1 VEEALEAPDVVLV
14 MFLVNATSTVVLFD
28 FAASHSFIS
37 AIYVEKYNLP
47 ISPLKCQM
55 IVSSSGGD
63 MSARQ
68 LCLKENL
75 NIRGLDFITNLIIL
89 ESKGIDV
96 ILGMDW
102 LSKHNVLI
110 DSAKMFVK
118 LTAMDGKELEY
129 VAEPVVT
136 TKGATNRVKL
146 NYLDTSQGPEVP
158 VVNEFPDVCPEEL
171 SSVPPDQDNEF
182 VIDLVPGTVPMYKRP
197 YRMVAKQLVELKDQ
211 LKELLEKGYI
221 CPNSS
226 PWGAP
231 VIFVPKKDG
240 TQRMCMDYRA
250 LNEVAIENK
259 YLLPRIGGIFDQL

>member
-55 IVSSSGGD
+55 IVSSLGGD

-118 LTAMDGKELEY
+118 LTALDGKELEY

-136 TKGATNRVKL
+136 TKGATNHVKL
-146 NYLDTSQGPEVP
+146 N
-158 VVNEFPDVCPEEL
+158 
-171 SSVPPDQDNEF
+171 
-182 VIDLVPGTVPMYKRP
+182 
-197 YRMVAKQLVELKDQ
+197 
-211 LKELLEKGYI
+211 
-221 CPNSS
+221 
-226 PWGAP
+226 
-231 VIFVPKKDG
+231 
-240 TQRMCMDYRA
+240 
-250 LNEVAIENK
+250 
-259 YLLPRIGGIFDQL
+259 